1 MNCIIVDDEFP
12 AIKELEY
19 FIKNFS
25 TIKIE
30 NTFESSIEALEYIQE
45 KSVDVIFL
53 DIHMPKLDGM
63 SFSRVIK
70 TLKIKPLIVF
80 ISAYSDYAVEAF
92 EVCAF
97 DYILKPY
104 SQNRI
109 VETLSKLEQTSTS
122 SCLQHT
128 ITLWQNEKFI
138 VLDYNQIY
146 FCKANKH
153 EVHVYTKTDEYILHT
168 CLTDFYLKLP
178 HDKFF
183 KTHRSYIVNLDK
195 ISEIIPWFNN
205 TYVLKLKGL
214 NEEIPVSRQNISQ
227 FKTLIRI

>member
-70 TLKIKPLIVF
+70 TLKIKKSQSTDEAISRILFLACARYRSF
-80 ISAYSDYAVEAF
+80 ISSFFRRNCAINPKPFRSRGVRRAISSFLFDLAPDGVCLAPGISAGAV
-92 EVCAF
+92 VS
-97 DYILKPY
+97 YT
-104 SQNRI
+104 
-109 VETLSKLEQTSTS
+109 TLSPLF
-122 SCLQHT
+122 HV
-128 ITLWQNEKFI
+128 TLRRRGT
-138 VLDYNQIY
+138 V
-146 FCKANKH
+146 
-153 EVHVYTKTDEYILHT
+153 
-168 CLTDFYLKLP
+168 
-178 HDKFF
+178 
-183 KTHRSYIVNLDK
+183 
-195 ISEIIPWFNN
+195 
-205 TYVLKLKGL
+205 
-214 NEEIPVSRQNISQ
+214 
-227 FKTLIRI
+227 

>member
-122 SCLQHT
+122 SCLQNT

-138 VLDYNQIY
+138 ARNYNQIY
-146 FCKANKH
+146 F
-153 EVHVYTKTDEYILHT
+153 
-168 CLTDFYLKLP
+168 
-178 HDKFF
+178 
-183 KTHRSYIVNLDK
+183 S
-195 ISEIIPWFNN
+195 
-205 TYVLKLKGL
+205 
-214 NEEIPVSRQNISQ
+214 
-227 FKTLIRI
+227 